1 MKHCLSNKIKTNYLL
16 QPCVCSM
23 KYVANLLEKKY
34 MQPIRKGRN
43 ESLVLSKATN
53 RKALLGL
60 RVKIRTCS
68 FLWESV

>member
-1 MKHCLSNKIKTNYLL
+1 
-16 QPCVCSM
+16 M